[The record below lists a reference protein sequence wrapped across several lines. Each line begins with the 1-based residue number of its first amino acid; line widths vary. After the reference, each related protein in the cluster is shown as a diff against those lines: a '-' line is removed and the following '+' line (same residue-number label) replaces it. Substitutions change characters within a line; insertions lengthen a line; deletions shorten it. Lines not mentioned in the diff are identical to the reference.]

1 MLLAALATCT
11 ACSEQAAGTPH
22 KGLPIGST
30 AKIAHGE
37 LDAGT
42 HYGQATVPSLIA
54 P

>member
-11 ACSEQAAGTPH
+11 ACSEQAGTPH

-42 HYGQATVPSLIA
+42 HYGQAMVPSLIA